1 MDQFN
6 VITPTSDLDE
16 LNNDMVSWTRL
27 PLNLRYRSDEECIR
41 RYNMTNIDLY
51 NNLKAMII
59 NNTVPKDDMMLSN
72 SISEGA
78 MIQDNSVVSF
88 LNDEE
93 KDFIIKKQ
101 KCEQLEMSPNI
112 VIISPFRGD
121 NKEYTLDEL
130 EDKFLKYSMLI
141 DKHRRFSNSYSLSIW
156 GYDVPNM
163 YQIMKKKIMSL
174 DGIESDDIIFT
185 MRESVEEKL
194 VTPLYTTL
202 NEMIINQDI
211 LGLYNMKMDSFN
223 EMTNTQRAMYNDI
236 VSKIDET
243 VSYVDFLS
251 VLPKKVPYFTLT
263 EMRELGIDDSNI
275 NTDYFHMNEEE
286 LLQNGWNPSVPVT
299 EESLEYARRRQNIWL
314 NEHKPKIVDLT
325 HYNFNIVNES
335 STSMNRMYK
344 KYDLYPIYIVISY
357 TGTVMSKI
365 IKFVRHSQYAHAGL
379 SLDSDLRAISTFQ
392 LSKEWKGF
400 ANDSLD
406 KYIKENSEA
415 SIMVLALFVDYNTKY
430 KIDMIIKDFI
440 SKQEKSKYNVKNLFN
455 VLLNKSVDNDS
466 ENLYLICSQFV
477 DTVLKLANIKLF
489 NKSSNLVEPE
499 DFKDVANNPKVYKV
513 YEGLARKYNEK
524 EVEDII
530 HNLFITMNTNVLQYS
545 NTVNEASITL
555 EAIKDLLTPESVLV
569 ERKLPIKLDDNGNL
583 ELGLYKSL
591 EEQYQ
596 EAHRLLKEYND
607 SNIEPMKHELAR
619 LFYINSAIEKKIKK
633 MKKDDKEYKKY
644 IDLRARVLNDFKKYF
659 KIVLDNDP
667 EFNFTEYFKK
677 SEYYNGNIII
687 DNSVLKYTGKMI
699 KEFIKMILGQ
709 K

>member
-357 TGTVMSKI
+357 TGTLMSKI

-499 DFKDVANNPKVYKV
+499 DFKEVANNPKVYKV